1 MPLQARIGRLRFRAP
16 WWALALTIFGLAAFA
31 MLGVWQLHRGAEK
44 EAMIAARHRAAKA
57 HPVNLEH
64 WLAQGKPASA
74 LYLKPVVL
82 RGHYDSGRQLL
93 LDNETWHQEPGFHVW
108 TPFELAGSGRVVL
121 VDRGWVAAGPTRK
134 HPPNPGVTDKTLR
147 VKGIMRDFPK
157 PGLRLAKGGCRGG
170 GTWPQVVEF
179 PRYSDVSCLYPQR
192 LVNGLVLLDP
202 GEPHGFPR
210 QWLKVGMSPQRHY
223 AYAFQWFAMGLT
235 ALVMFLGINTRIEP
249 RRDE

>member
-1 MPLQARIGRLRFRAP
+1 MPLQARIGRLHFRAP

-31 MLGVWQLHRGAEK
+31 ELGVWQLHRGAEK
-44 EAMIAARHRAAKA
+44 ASMIAARHRAAKA
-57 HPVNLEH
+57 HPVNLER
-64 WLAQGKPASA
+64 WLSQDKSAPA
-74 LYLKPVVL
+74 LYLKPVIL
-82 RGHYDSGRQLL
+82 KGHYDASRQLL
-93 LDNETWHQEPGFHVW
+93 LDNQMWHQEPGFHVW
-108 TPFELAGSGRVVL
+108 TPFELARNNHIVL
-121 VDRGWVAAGPTRK
+121 VDRGWIPASATRS
-134 HPPNPGVTDKTLR
+134 HLPNPKVTGKTLR

-157 PGLRLAKGGCRGG
+157 PGLRLAKGGCHPGG
-170 GTWPQVVEF
+170 AWPRVVEY
-179 PRYSDVSCLYPQR
+179 PRYSDLRCLYPHR
-192 LVNGLVLLDP
+192 LVNGIVLLDP